1 MVLPPPSRQPAQR
14 DGSQKAEAGSLL
26 VELSL
31 ELQKLCYVA
40 LGLFPGWVRRMWRT
54 VGVCLLRLPGAVSKH
69 TAARRTVCPAPSLGF
84 PLPEMSLG
92 AFSTVGIVHL
102 IPPPPMKASQ
112 ALEVEFPGGGLLPP
126 LWASVGP
133 RGRPGCVSPCVKHGV
148 WTGLVHVGKALK
160 EPEDVE
166 VGPSSWG
173 P

>member
-14 DGSQKAEAGSLL
+14 DGSQKAEAGSLP

-92 AFSTVGIVHL
+92 AFSTVGIVHP

-112 ALEVEFPGGGLLPP
+112 ALEVEFPGGGLTSLGQR
-126 LWASVGP
+126 GP
-133 RGRPGCVSPCVKHGV
+133 RRETGLCVSLRQTWCLDRPCSC
-148 WTGLVHVGKALK
+148 W
-160 EPEDVE
+160 
-166 VGPSSWG
+166 
-173 P
+173 